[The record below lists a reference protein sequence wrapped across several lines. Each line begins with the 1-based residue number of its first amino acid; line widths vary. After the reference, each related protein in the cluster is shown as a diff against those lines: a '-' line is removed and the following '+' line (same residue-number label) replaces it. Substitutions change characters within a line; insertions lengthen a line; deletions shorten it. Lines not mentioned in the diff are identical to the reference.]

1 MGDLDHWTILLINMI
16 LDPSACAIKYLIAAS
31 VSWFVFEFV
40 IIGINLNMLISM
52 DIHRKIQFL
61 LDRAIID
68 LIISVDVVIR
78 RNGLFI

>member
-1 MGDLDHWTILLINMI
+1 MI

-40 IIGINLNMLISM
+40 IMGINLSILISI

>member
-1 MGDLDHWTILLINMI
+1 
-16 LDPSACAIKYLIAAS
+16 
-31 VSWFVFEFV
+31 
-40 IIGINLNMLISM
+40 MLISI

-78 RNGLFI
+78 RNGLFM

>member
-1 MGDLDHWTILLINMI
+1 MGDLDHWTKLLISII

-40 IIGINLNMLISM
+40 IIGINLSILISM

-68 LIISVDVVIR
+68 LIINIDVVIR
-78 RNGLFI
+78 RNGLFM

>member
-1 MGDLDHWTILLINMI
+1 MGDLDHWIILLINI
-16 LDPSACAIKYLIAAS
+16 TLDPSACAIKYLIAAS

-40 IIGINLNMLISM
+40 IIGINLNMLISI

-61 LDRAIID
+61 LDRAIIE

>member
-1 MGDLDHWTILLINMI
+1 MGDLDHWTILLINII
-16 LDPSACAIKYLIAAS
+16 LDPRACAIKYLIAAS

-40 IIGINLNMLISM
+40 IIGINLNMLISI

-78 RNGLFI
+78 RNGLFM

>member
-1 MGDLDHWTILLINMI
+1 MGDLDHCTILLISII

-40 IIGINLNMLISM
+40 IMGINLNMLISI

-78 RNGLFI
+78 RNGLFM

>member
-1 MGDLDHWTILLINMI
+1 MGDLDHWIILLISII

-40 IIGINLNMLISM
+40 IIGINLNILISI

-68 LIISVDVVIR
+68 LIISVEVVIR
-78 RNGLFI
+78 RNGLFM